1 MLFNEKSK
9 KILRLHLTRLRRGY
23 VWLLSPLIS
32 LNGNVC
38 FVLKLVTWNRN
49 IFELKC
55 FTTNDDDDDIDNDDV
70 CVPCCSFSKR
80 NVFQVRLQK
89 YDCAKLQLSNIISEK
104 EILKDLFH
112 VIYFHLTWLVAS
124 WSDFKGP
131 ISYALH
137 WFLDKNNRLLL
148 SFG

>member
-1 MLFNEKSK
+1 MFFSIPVNSILLTFYIIHNLYIEEKSLCYITKNLK
-9 KILRLHLTRLRRGY
+9 KYSDYIWRDGGGD

-80 NVFQVRLQK
+80 NVIQVRLQK
-89 YDCAKLQLSNIISEK
+89 YDCAKLQLSNIISK
-104 EILKDLFH
+104 KR
-112 VIYFHLTWLVAS
+112 
-124 WSDFKGP
+124 DFK
-131 ISYALH
+131 
-137 WFLDKNNRLLL
+137 RLVWLNL
-148 SFG
+148 FSFNLVC